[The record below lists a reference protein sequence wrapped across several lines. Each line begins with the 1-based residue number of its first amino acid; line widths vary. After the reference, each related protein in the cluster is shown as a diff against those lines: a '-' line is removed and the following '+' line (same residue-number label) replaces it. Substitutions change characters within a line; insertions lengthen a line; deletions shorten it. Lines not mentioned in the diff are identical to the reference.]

1 MLILRQEWP
10 DFYKIISK
18 NASLINVP
26 DAKTS
31 EILNNNSDLSSFL
44 TVTESITKNEK
55 ISDIEAVLST
65 FDRESKLSTEL
76 ISFIEKK
83 AIKEIEKSVSNQE
96 VEIDDL
102 IDFLIERLNT
112 GVKRKTYRTEVNN
125 IFELLCVLDST
136 FKLNKIQNQ
145 RIETEVSYILG
156 QFFKFISNSDL
167 LISYGHRLKTQGIS
181 YLDDFLTQFMN
192 KTIKND
198 SDDAYPF
205 AKNLFRSYI
214 KNADSK
220 QTLNT
225 LNSLFEAEY
234 NRSASKLDDYEL
246 DSEQLSYIVN
256 EQIITNITEKISA
269 ISKDDI
275 GFKEIVYV
283 SENID
288 LTNNSF
294 KTVISKFNEL
304 IPVLT
309 NWSKEQVIQ
318 YISLFNDFLSK
329 QNNVVSNDTTEKD
342 VLSTFKTKLL
352 SDRSIANRN
361 VNIFSEALTLDEV
374 SVLSNFLKY
383 IYACSNYNVETL
395 QELTQLVS
403 ASPIDRQEIINKHLT
418 ELKNEYRYDLIPVK
432 DVIIN
437 DDSNTTSSFELFEY
451 IATIYQEKEYLLDDN
466 FVSKKLEKI
475 LSSFTSDVNNRDVKE
490 FLNKIIKDERAKALL
505 SSIISNL
512 SKENILKLPK
522 NLQVLSFDKI
532 LEGDSI
538 YDYEDQIDFL
548 KAIASEGEKSHI
560 NKLIKVI
567 TRKMTV
573 NDKLNEGINIL
584 SEVRELKE
592 SDRKLIE
599 GVVASIEDE
608 SLKERAIEILE
619 KLK

>member
-1 MLILRQEWP
+1 M
-10 DFYKIISK
+10 
-18 NASLINVP
+18 
-26 DAKTS
+26 
-31 EILNNNSDLSSFL
+31 L
-44 TVTESITKNEK
+44 TV
-55 ISDIEAVLST
+55 
-65 FDRESKLSTEL
+65 
-76 ISFIEKK
+76 
-83 AIKEIEKSVSNQE
+83 
-96 VEIDDL
+96 
-102 IDFLIERLNT
+102 
-112 GVKRKTYRTEVNN
+112 
-125 IFELLCVLDST
+125 
-136 FKLNKIQNQ
+136 NK
-145 RIETEVSYILG
+145 
-156 QFFKFISNSDL
+156 
-167 LISYGHRLKTQGIS
+167 
-181 YLDDFLTQFMN
+181 
-192 KTIKND
+192 
-198 SDDAYPF
+198 
-205 AKNLFRSYI
+205 
-214 KNADSK
+214 
-220 QTLNT
+220 TLNT